1 MTFRSEW
8 AVLLFAT
15 AALSGC
21 AAGPGV
27 QSAMGSPMDAV
38 CDPRNSALP
47 APTDTFQVGWAT
59 FAVARGWAS
68 TTSASPRL
76 TLRRLG
82 SLLVVSEGE
91 PTPVPLEPPLRNANV
106 RCELTRK
113 DTTVIITGS
122 RSRGTDFSVS
132 AWWETEGDGPI
143 LQLTLV
149 TNSAEELRRI
159 RGTIESVRF
168 PIDTMSV
175 AKRRKA
181 K

>member
-1 MTFRSEW
+1 MKARYAS
-8 AVLLFAT
+8 
-15 AALSGC
+15 AALLLATTALASC

-27 QSAMGSPMDAV
+27 ESAMGTPMDAV
-38 CDPRNSALP
+38 CDPRYSTLP

-68 TTSASPRL
+68 ATVSAPRL
-76 TLRRLG
+76 ELRRIG
-82 SLLVVSEGE
+82 STLIVREGE
-91 PTPVPLEPPLRNANV
+91 PVPVPLGPPLRNANV
-106 RCELTRK
+106 RCELTRR

-122 RSRGTDFSVS
+122 RERGTDFSVS
-132 AWWETEGDGPI
+132 AWWETEADGPI

-149 TNSAEELRRI
+149 TNSAAELRRI

-168 PIDTMSV
+168 PIDTMRI

>member
-1 MTFRSEW
+1 MICRCRE
-8 AVLLFAT
+8 AALLI
-15 AALSGC
+15 AALSLTAC
-21 AAGPGV
+21 AAGSGV
-27 QSAMGSPMDAV
+27 QSAMGTPMDAV
-38 CDPRNSALP
+38 CDPRYKTLP

-68 TTSASPRL
+68 ATVSSPRL
-76 TLRRLG
+76 ELRRIG
-82 SLLVVSEGE
+82 STLVIREGE
-91 PTPVPLEPPLRNANV
+91 PVPVPLGPPLRNANV
-106 RCELTRK
+106 RCELTRS

-122 RSRGTDFSVS
+122 RDRGTDFSVS
-132 AWWETEGDGPI
+132 AWWETQADGPI

-168 PIDTMSV
+168 PIDTMRV
-175 AKRRKA
+175 GKRRKQ

>member
-1 MTFRSEW
+1 MNARYASA
-8 AVLLFAT
+8 AVLLAT
-15 AALSGC
+15 TALASC

-27 QSAMGSPMDAV
+27 QSAMGTPIDAV
-38 CDPRNSALP
+38 CDLRYNTLP
-47 APTDTFQVGWAT
+47 EPTDTFQVGWAT

-68 TTSASPRL
+68 ATVSAPRL
-76 TLRRLG
+76 ELRRIG
-82 SLLVVSEGE
+82 STLVAREGE
-91 PTPVPLEPPLRNANV
+91 PVPVPLQPPLRNANV

-122 RSRGTDFSVS
+122 RDRGTDFFVS
-132 AWWETEGDGPI
+132 AWWETEADGPI

-168 PIDTMSV
+168 PIDTTRV
-175 AKRRKA
+175 ARRRKQ

>member
-1 MTFRSEW
+1 MTIRYSW
-8 AVLLFAT
+8 
-15 AALSGC
+15 AALLLATTTLAGC

-27 QSAMGSPMDAV
+27 ESAMGTPLDAV
-38 CDPRNSALP
+38 CDPRYNTLP
-47 APTDTFQVGWAT
+47 APTDTFQAGWAT

-68 TTSASPRL
+68 TTVSAPRL
-76 TLRRLG
+76 ELRRLG
-82 SLLVVSEGE
+82 SILVVREGE
-91 PTPVPLEPPLRNANV
+91 PVPVPLSPPLRNANV

-122 RSRGTDFSVS
+122 RERGTDFSVS
-132 AWWETEGDGPI
+132 AWWETEADGPI

-168 PIDTMSV
+168 PIDTTRV
-175 AKRRKA
+175 AKRRKE